1 MRMIGAMILGCALMV
16 GSADAGECTSRCT
29 PVRTV
34 VSNVVSAQ
42 VVRSTVFRV
51 RAVRPLQRLL
61 NRVRRCCQSLYLAG
75 FRASYYLFSIQL
87 VIQLDKRSPDVI
99 IGTTWCGGSVIQ
111 ANLIYSPPQ
120 VQLLPALLGGLAILH
135 RKVTEYL
142 GRKLDKV
149 SES

>member
-1 MRMIGAMILGCALMV
+1 MKFVAAAVLGCALMA

-61 NRVRRCCQSLYLAG
+61 NRVRRCC
-75 FRASYYLFSIQL
+75 
-87 VIQLDKRSPDVI
+87 
-99 IGTTWCGGSVIQ
+99 
-111 ANLIYSPPQ
+111 
-120 VQLLPALLGGLAILH
+120 
-135 RKVTEYL
+135 
-142 GRKLDKV
+142 
-149 SES
+149 

>member
-1 MRMIGAMILGCALMV
+1 MCCLKFTLEKGFRMRFVAAAVLGCALMA

-61 NRVRRCCQSLYLAG
+61 NRVRRCC
-75 FRASYYLFSIQL
+75 
-87 VIQLDKRSPDVI
+87 
-99 IGTTWCGGSVIQ
+99 
-111 ANLIYSPPQ
+111 
-120 VQLLPALLGGLAILH
+120 
-135 RKVTEYL
+135 
-142 GRKLDKV
+142 
-149 SES
+149 